1 MNLELTLTP
10 QSDSTVTSRV
20 TPYTFGVENGAENYP
35 ELEPLYRRHYGEMQK
50 RLREEGIRVGDFNM
64 RLDVYMDRWRAGSL
78 INYVARKGRAAVGYA
93 NMYLTSSMHNREF
106 IAKEDAIYV
115 LPEHRN
121 GTGRR
126 LAKFV
131 LADLKA
137 RGALRLDVLAQT
149 DPRAVKLWQR
159 LGARPV
165 AVAMSF
171 TL

>member
-1 MNLELTLTP
+1 MG
-10 QSDSTVTSRV
+10 D
-20 TPYTFGVENGAENYP
+20 YTFHVENGADNYP
-35 ELEPLYRRHYGEMQK
+35 ELEPMYRRHYGEMQK
-50 RLREEGIRVGDFNM
+50 RLREQGINVGDFNM
-64 RLDVYMDRWRAGSL
+64 RLDVYMDRWRAGNL
-78 INYVARKGRAAVGYA
+78 VNYVARHIGFGGREAVGYA

-121 GTGRR
+121 GTGRK

-149 DPRAVKLWQR
+149 DPRAVKLWER

>member
-1 MNLELTLTP
+1 
-10 QSDSTVTSRV
+10 
-20 TPYTFGVENGAENYP
+20 
-35 ELEPLYRRHYGEMQK
+35 
-50 RLREEGIRVGDFNM
+50 
-64 RLDVYMDRWRAGSL
+64 MDRWRAGNL
-78 INYVARKGRAAVGYA
+78 VNYVARKGREAVGYA
-93 NMYLTSSMHNREF
+93 NIYLTNSMHNQEF

-121 GTGRR
+121 GTGRK

-149 DPRAVKLWQR
+149 DPRAVKLWER

>member
-1 MNLELTLTP
+1 MG
-10 QSDSTVTSRV
+10 D
-20 TPYTFGVENGAENYP
+20 YTFHVENGADNYP
-35 ELEPLYRRHYGEMQK
+35 ELEPMYRRHYGEMQK
-50 RLREEGIRVGDFNM
+50 RLREQGINVGDFNM
-64 RLDVYMDRWRAGSL
+64 RLDVYMDRWRAGNL
-78 INYVARKGRAAVGYA
+78 VNYVARHTSGSGREAVGYA
-93 NMYLTSSMHNREF
+93 NMYLTNSMHNHEF

-121 GTGRR
+121 GTGRK

-149 DPRAVKLWQR
+149 DPRAVKLWER